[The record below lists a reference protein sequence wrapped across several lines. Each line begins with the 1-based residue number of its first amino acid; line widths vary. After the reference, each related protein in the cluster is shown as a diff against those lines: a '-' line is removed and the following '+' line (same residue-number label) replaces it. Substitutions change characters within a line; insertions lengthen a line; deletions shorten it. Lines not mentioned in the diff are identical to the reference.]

1 MSAGINAKDIKF
13 NPKSTI
19 QEPLSRKIF
28 VIFNSLFFCAM
39 TFLCFYPL
47 YYVLIQSLSGGIEGT
62 KAVIWPI
69 NFTFENYVEMLSI
82 PDITHAI
89 GVSVLRTVLGT
100 IGHVMCC
107 MLLGYLFTLERM
119 PFRKIIYRFMIITMY
134 VGGGLIP
141 TYLVFKFYGL
151 VNSFW
156 VYVIPGLISMS
167 DVILV
172 KTFVESIPT
181 SLEES
186 ARLDGASTLR
196 IFLSIIMPLSLP
208 IAATLAVYASNSQW
222 NSWWD
227 NQLYNAGVD
236 ELTTLQMLLY
246 TYLNQAEAMIERMYE
261 DHTLDT
267 AAMDRISY
275 QMTGRGLKMTVTM
288 ISVIPILCVY
298 PFMQRYLI
306 KGIMI
311 GAVKG

>member
-1 MSAGINAKDIKF
+1 MASENKALNFKITNKTA
-13 NPKSTI
+13 I
-19 QEPLSRKIF
+19 QEPLSRKLF
-28 VIFNSLFFCAM
+28 LIFNAIFFSAV

-47 YYVLIQSLSGGIEGT
+47 YYVFIQSLSGGIAGT
-62 KAVIWPI
+62 KAVVWPI
-69 NFTFENYVEMLSI
+69 NFTFENYIEMLSI

-89 GVSVLRTVLGT
+89 GVSVARTVLGT
-100 IGHVMCC
+100 IGHVLCC

-119 PFRKIIYRFMIITMY
+119 PFRKLIYRFMIVTMY
-134 VGGGLIP
+134 VGGGMIP
-141 TYLVFKFYGL
+141 TYLVFRSYGL

-156 VYVIPGLISMS
+156 VYVIPGLISMY

-172 KTFVESIPT
+172 KTFVEAIPT

-186 ARLDGASTLR
+186 ARIDGASTIR
-196 IFLSIIMPLSLP
+196 IFISIIMPLSLP

-222 NSWWD
+222 NAWWD
-227 NQLYNAGVD
+227 NQLYNAARED
-236 ELTTLQMLLY
+236 LTTLQMLLY
-246 TYLNQAEAMIERMYE
+246 TYLNQAEKLIEQMYE
-261 DHTLDT
+261 DHTQEIT
-267 AAMDRISY
+267 NMAMDTK
-275 QMTGRGLKMTVTM
+275 MTGRGLKMTVTM